1 MDNRLLLREIG
12 EGYQM
17 ALVPM
22 EPFAK
27 ARPRVTA
34 NGTYM
39 PKGYQSA
46 RKTLRA
52 VFGAVKVRSPW
63 IVRVTAVR
71 QMPASWSKK
80 QRAQADGTWCLT
92 KPDIDNIVA
101 GVLDALF
108 EEDSAVVSV
117 AGMKLWGTAHGLK
130 IEVWTATYAPNN
142 TLWPT
147 SWP

>member
-1 MDNRLLLREIG
+1 MNDGVLTREAG

-39 PKGYQSA
+39 PKSYQAA
-46 RKTLRA
+46 RKALRA
-52 VFGAVKVRSPW
+52 AFGTVTVRPPW

-71 QMPASWSKK
+71 QIPASWSRKR
-80 QRAQADGTWCLT
+80 RAEADGTWCLT

-108 EEDSAVVSV
+108 EEDSAVVSI
-117 AGMKLWGTAHGLK
+117 AGMKVWGETAGLK
-130 IEVWTATYAPNN
+130 IEVWSAV
-142 TLWPT
+142 
-147 SWP
+147 

>member
-1 MDNRLLLREIG
+1 MVDEVARVVM

-17 ALVPM
+17 ALAPM
-22 EPFAK
+22 EPFGK

-39 PKGYQSA
+39 PREYQAA
-46 RKTLRA
+46 RRTLQA
-52 VFGAVKVRSPW
+52 AFGEMTVRSPW

-71 QMPASWSKK
+71 RMPASWSKRK
-80 QRAQADGTWCLT
+80 RAEMDGRWCVT
-92 KPDIDNIVA
+92 KPDVDNIVA

-117 AGMKLWGTAHGLK
+117 SGMKVWGAAYRLK
-130 IEVWTATYAPNN
+130 VEVWEAR
-142 TLWPT
+142 
-147 SWP
+147 

>member
-1 MDNRLLLREIG
+1 MDDRALMRETDD
-12 EGYQM
+12 GYQM
-17 ALVPM
+17 ALVPI

-39 PKGYQSA
+39 PKSYQAA
-46 RKTLRA
+46 RKALKA
-52 VFGAVKVRSPW
+52 AFGAVTVRPPW

-117 AGMKLWGTAHGLK
+117 AGTKLWGAAHGLK
-130 IEVWTATYAPNN
+130 IEVWTAT
-142 TLWPT
+142 
-147 SWP
+147 

>member
-1 MDNRLLLREIG
+1 MVDEVARVVM

-17 ALVPM
+17 ALAPM
-22 EPFAK
+22 EPFGK

-39 PKGYQSA
+39 PREYQAA
-46 RKTLRA
+46 RRTLQA
-52 VFGAVKVRSPW
+52 AFGEMTVRPPW

-71 QMPASWSKK
+71 RMPASWSKRK
-80 QRAQADGTWCLT
+80 RAEMDGRWCVT
-92 KPDIDNIVA
+92 RPDVDNIVA

-117 AGMKLWGTAHGLK
+117 SGMKVWGAAYRLK
-130 IEVWTATYAPNN
+130 VEVWEAR
-142 TLWPT
+142 
-147 SWP
+147 